1 MTTPTTIS
9 DIADLYRIID
19 EHPHWREALR
29 NQLLGAEILAMPEI
43 LAQLAVKVDR
53 LTEVTAEN
61 SRRIDQ
67 LTETVAENSRQIAQ
81 LTAATAENSRRIDQL
96 TETVAENSRQIAENS
111 RQIDQLIEAVAENS
125 RRIDQLTEVVAENSR
140 RIDQLTEVVAENSRQ
155 IAELRRSSE
164 NQTLRMNRMES
175 DIGDLKSMFTEAHPE
190 ETAGEIA
197 ELLGLS
203 AIALTDREV
212 LRRIAAQLQLP
223 HNIRR
228 SFTRADLVFQAQDRH
243 GIVHWY
249 AAEISWTVAPR
260 DLERA
265 RRNAQLLEEA
275 TGMPAQAVVCGYRY
289 EENMDWSGVP
299 WLDLNDD

>member
-9 DIADLYRIID
+9 DIADLYRIIA

-53 LTEVTAEN
+53 LTE
-61 SRRIDQ
+61 
-67 LTETVAENSRQIAQ
+67 
-81 LTAATAENSRRIDQL
+81 AT
-96 TETVAENSRQIAENS
+96 AENSRQIAENS
-111 RQIDQLIEAVAENS
+111 RQI
-125 RRIDQLTEVVAENSR
+125 
-140 RIDQLTEVVAENSRQ
+140 
-155 IAELRRSSE
+155 AELRRISE

-190 ETAGEIA
+190 ETAREIA
-197 ELLGLS
+197 DLMELS
-203 AIALTDREV
+203 AIAVTSREV
-212 LRRIAAQLQLP
+212 LRRIAEQLQLP
-223 HNIRR
+223 YPTRR

-249 AAEISWTVAPR
+249 AAEISWTIAPR

-265 RRNAQLLEEA
+265 RRNAQFLQEA
-275 TGMPAQAVVCGYRY
+275 TGTPAQAVVCGYRY
-289 EENMDWSGVP
+289 EDNMDWSGVH
-299 WLDLNDD
+299 WLDLGDD

>member
-61 SRRIDQ
+61 SR
-67 LTETVAENSRQIAQ
+67 
-81 LTAATAENSRRIDQL
+81 
-96 TETVAENSRQIAENS
+96 
-111 RQIDQLIEAVAENS
+111 
-125 RRIDQLTEVVAENSR
+125 
-140 RIDQLTEVVAENSRQ
+140 Q

-190 ETAGEIA
+190 ETAREIA
-197 ELLGLS
+197 DLLELS
-203 AIALTDREV
+203 AIAVTDREV
-212 LRRIAAQLQLP
+212 LHRIAAQLQLP
-223 HNIRR
+223 YNIRR

-265 RRNAQLLEEA
+265 RRNARLLEEA
-275 TGMPAQAVVCGYRY
+275 TGTPAQAVVCGYRY
-289 EENMDWSGVP
+289 EENMDWSGVH
-299 WLDLNDD
+299 WLDLSDD

>member
-9 DIADLYRIID
+9 DIADLYRIIA

-53 LTEVTAEN
+53 LTE
-61 SRRIDQ
+61 
-67 LTETVAENSRQIAQ
+67 
-81 LTAATAENSRRIDQL
+81 AT
-96 TETVAENSRQIAENS
+96 AENSRQIAENS
-111 RQIDQLIEAVAENS
+111 RQI
-125 RRIDQLTEVVAENSR
+125 
-140 RIDQLTEVVAENSRQ
+140 
-155 IAELRRSSE
+155 AELRRISE

-190 ETAGEIA
+190 ETAREIA
-197 ELLGLS
+197 ELLELS
-203 AIALTDREV
+203 AIAVTDREV
-212 LRRIAAQLQLP
+212 LRRIAEQLQLP
-223 HNIRR
+223 YNTRR

-249 AAEISWTVAPR
+249 AAEISWTIAPR

-265 RRNAQLLEEA
+265 RRNAQFLQEA

-289 EENMDWSGVP
+289 EENMDWSGVH
-299 WLDLNDD
+299 WLDLSDD

>member
-61 SRRIDQ
+61 SR
-67 LTETVAENSRQIAQ
+67 
-81 LTAATAENSRRIDQL
+81 
-96 TETVAENSRQIAENS
+96 QIAENS
-111 RQIDQLIEAVAENS
+111 RQI
-125 RRIDQLTEVVAENSR
+125 
-140 RIDQLTEVVAENSRQ
+140 AENSRQ

-175 DIGDLKSMFTEAHPE
+175 DIGELKSMFTEARPE
-190 ETAGEIA
+190 ETARDIA
-197 ELLGLS
+197 DLLELS

-212 LRRIAAQLQLP
+212 LHRIAEQLQLP

-260 DLERA
+260 DLERS
-265 RRNAQLLEEA
+265 RRNARLLEEA

-299 WLDLNDD
+299 WLDLSDD

>member
-61 SRRIDQ
+61 SR
-67 LTETVAENSRQIAQ
+67 
-81 LTAATAENSRRIDQL
+81 
-96 TETVAENSRQIAENS
+96 
-111 RQIDQLIEAVAENS
+111 
-125 RRIDQLTEVVAENSR
+125 
-140 RIDQLTEVVAENSRQ
+140 Q
-155 IAELRRSSE
+155 IAELRRISE

-190 ETAGEIA
+190 ETARDIA
-197 ELLGLS
+197 DLLELS

-212 LRRIAAQLQLP
+212 LHRIAEQLQLP

-265 RRNAQLLEEA
+265 RRNAQLLQEA

-299 WLDLNDD
+299 WLDLSDD

>member
-1 MTTPTTIS
+1 
-9 DIADLYRIID
+9 
-19 EHPHWREALR
+19 
-29 NQLLGAEILAMPEI
+29 
-43 LAQLAVKVDR
+43 
-53 LTEVTAEN
+53 
-61 SRRIDQ
+61 
-67 LTETVAENSRQIAQ
+67 
-81 LTAATAENSRRIDQL
+81 
-96 TETVAENSRQIAENS
+96 
-111 RQIDQLIEAVAENS
+111 
-125 RRIDQLTEVVAENSR
+125 
-140 RIDQLTEVVAENSRQ
+140 
-155 IAELRRSSE
+155 
-164 NQTLRMNRMES
+164 MNRMES

-190 ETAGEIA
+190 KTAREIA
-197 ELLGLS
+197 DLLELS

-212 LRRIAAQLQLP
+212 LRRIAEQLQLP
-223 HNIRR
+223 YNIRR